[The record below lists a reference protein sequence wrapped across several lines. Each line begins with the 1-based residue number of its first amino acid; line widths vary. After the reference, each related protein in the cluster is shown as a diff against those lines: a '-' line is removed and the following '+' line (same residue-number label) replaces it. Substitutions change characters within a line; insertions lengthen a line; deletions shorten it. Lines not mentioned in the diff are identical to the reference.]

1 MAIVTHGHPGGMT
14 VQMYEDGNRR
24 LRESGAFQLPEHLFH
39 VCYGDPDDVQMLGV
53 WQTREAWDRFWTESC
68 RPIMI
73 EMGYDVTFSV
83 YEVHNLAAVG
93 QLTGH

>member
-14 VQMYEDGNRR
+14 VDLYEEGNRR
-24 LRESGAFQLPEHLFH
+24 LRESGAFQAPEHLFH
-39 VCYGDPDDVQMLGV
+39 ACFGDPNDLQIFGV
-53 WQTREAWDRFWTESC
+53 WETREAWDRFWNEAC

-83 YEVHNLAAVG
+83 YEVHNLFAVR
-93 QLTGH
+93 QLVEH